1 MTFRRFVF
9 PFALSFVVG
18 SFACSSSDDDGP
30 SPLTADPSSQSHE
43 DGGSTGSPDPGRS
56 TDAGS
61 DAASNPPTPPPCDEK
76 QMAAVQAVMDAAH
89 DPAKTDMVAT
99 VKTPSCGVRFFTSGP
114 NKIDADRLQ
123 RIGSVSKTYT
133 GGVVLDLVHEGLL
146 SLDDPAARWLS
157 GVPGGNAILVR
168 HLLQHTSGLPSCE
181 GTNSPDQRLAA
192 CFQKPLASQ
201 PGAKFA
207 YQNINFLALGRIA
220 EKVTGKELATL
231 IHERLTNDIGASHT
245 FFESGETIT
254 GDIAPVRAY
263 DGTSAA
269 YAYPAIATWGAG
281 NVVATSGD
289 VVKWIEVLGNGSFL
303 GTLDATAKTTIDIAE
318 GTYAAKYGLGII
330 ELPASTTMG
339 GGVAYG
345 HFGDLLSQS
354 SVFTPLVG
362 YHTAA
367 FYFPEKDTTI
377 VAVLDY
383 TPLTSL
389 NGDDETL
396 SKLIRGPF
404 YSVLGALFGGAS

>member
-9 PFALSFVVG
+9 PFALSFVFG
-18 SFACSSSDDDGP
+18 SFACSSSSDDGP
-30 SPLTADPSSQSHE
+30 SPLTAEPSSQDQP
-43 DGGSTGSPDPGRS
+43 DGASTGAPEPGGS
-56 TDAGS
+56 TDAGADASS
-61 DAASNPPTPPPCDEK
+61 DPPPPPCDEA
-76 QMAAVQAVMDAAH
+76 QMAAVQAAMDAAH

-133 GGVVLDLVHEGLL
+133 GGVVLDLVREGLL

-192 CFQKPLASQ
+192 CFQKPVASA
-201 PGAKFA
+201 PGEKFA
-207 YQNINFLALGRIA
+207 YQNINYVALGRIA
-220 EKVTGKELATL
+220 EKVTGKELPTL
-231 IHERLTNDIGASHT
+231 IHERLTDKIGASHT
-245 FFESGETIT
+245 FFESGETVT
-254 GDIAPVRAY
+254 GDIAPVRAH
-263 DGTSAA
+263 DGTSVA
-269 YAYPAIATWGAG
+269 YAYPAIATWAAG
-281 NVVATSGD
+281 NIVATTGD
-289 VVKWIEVLGNGSFL
+289 VVKWIEVLGNGNFL
-303 GTLDATAKTTIDIAE
+303 GTLDATAKTTMDVAD
-318 GTYAAKYGLGII
+318 GTYAMKYGLGTM
-330 ELPASTTMG
+330 ELPASTTKG

-354 SVFTPLVG
+354 SVFTPMVG

-367 FYFPEKDTTI
+367 FYFPEKDATVVT
-377 VAVLDY
+377 VLDY

-389 NGDDETL
+389 NEDNDTL
-396 SKLIRGPF
+396 MKAIKSPF
-404 YSVLGALFGGAS
+404 YSVLGALFGGGS